1 MGNEKKEIGES
12 GDEFYKEATTK
23 IKVGSAYSDEFPVKV
38 GVHQGSVL
46 LSFLFE
52 TVIDVVTEEVRKKA
66 YFMKFFM
73 QTTWFL

>member
-1 MGNEKKEIGES
+1 MS
-12 GDEFYKEATTK
+12 LYKEATTR

-38 GVHQGSVL
+38 GVHHGSVL

-66 YFMKFFM
+66 Y
-73 QTTWFL
+73 